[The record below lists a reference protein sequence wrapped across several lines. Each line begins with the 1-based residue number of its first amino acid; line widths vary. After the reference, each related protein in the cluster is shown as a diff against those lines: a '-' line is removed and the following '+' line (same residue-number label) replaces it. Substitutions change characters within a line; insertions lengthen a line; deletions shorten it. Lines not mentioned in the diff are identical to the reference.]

1 MAKEDFNAA
10 IEHNDRLYKR
20 ELFVVVASSV
30 FIMAIGM
37 GVLFMLPFPGLL
49 DVYIWGYPFPFW
61 YQMTI
66 AYVGVIVFVYWIVTV
81 LAKIDADKGKAK
93 AEREVS

>member
-1 MAKEDFNAA
+1 MTEEQSKAVEQNYA
-10 IEHNDRLYKR
+10 LYRR

-30 FIMAIGM
+30 FIMLVGM

-49 DVYIWGYPFPFW
+49 EVYIWGYPFPFW

-66 AYVGVIVFVYWIVTV
+66 AYVGVILFVWWIVTV
-81 LAKIDADKGKAK
+81 LAKLDTEKGKAK